1 MCPDVIER
9 EWPDITID
17 KCRQNQYIE
26 LVTLYQRSVGF
37 LCALVLAFRKF
48 RTNRKFA
55 ELRGGVKKIFLSW
68 WKFAFIKSLCSLF
81 R

>member
-26 LVTLYQRSVGF
+26 PITLYQRSVGF

-55 ELRGGVKKIFLSW
+55 ELRGGG
-68 WKFAFIKSLCSLF
+68 
-81 R
+81 